1 MSPRS
6 TFLTVPAP
14 RAVDREP
21 RFRGHVVRTRFGG
34 LTVTRLAS
42 RDDYAAVDAMHAR
55 SSPES
60 RVSRYRT
67 GRRSLRP
74 AEWSALTDSGRG
86 LSWVTCPAGRPRT
99 VIAVTHLLRTGGESA
114 GELALMVE
122 DAWQNGGLGSA
133 LARYAVAHASAL
145 GLRSVVIST
154 ERSNERMLTICRL
167 LGATVTRTDARD
179 PDLEWVLPAA

>member
-6 TFLTVPAP
+6 TFPIVRAS
-14 RAVDREP
+14 RAVDRE
-21 RFRGHVVRTRFGG
+21 RRLRGHLVRTRFGG

-42 RDDYAAVDAMHAR
+42 QDDYAAVDAMHAR
-55 SSPES
+55 SSLES
-60 RVSRYRT
+60 RASRYRT
-67 GRRSLRP
+67 GRQSLRP
-74 AEWSALTDSGRG
+74 AEWSALTDPGRG

-99 VIAVTHLLRTGGESA
+99 VIAVTHLLRTGGELA

-122 DAWQNGGLGSA
+122 DAWQNSGLGSA
-133 LARYAVAHASAL
+133 LARYAVAHASVL

-154 ERSNERMLTICRL
+154 ERSNERMLAICRL
-167 LGATVTRTDARD
+167 LGASVACTDARD